1 LDEAVT
7 DANKV
12 GRALEQIGRLGYG
25 RDASTG
31 LGRFAVAAS
40 EEIPWPEWASAHA
53 LYTLGPAV
61 LDQNDYD
68 RVYCK
73 PFVRF
78 GRHGDRLAHSGN
90 PFKNPVIMA
99 DEAAVCIAAK
109 PLENFPGYV
118 GKAVNGISKA
128 LPATVS
134 QGYSICLPITGSRLF
149 T

>member
-1 LDEAVT
+1 
-7 DANKV
+7 
-12 GRALEQIGRLGYG
+12 
-25 RDASTG
+25 
-31 LGRFAVAAS
+31 
-40 EEIPWPEWASAHA
+40 
-53 LYTLGPAV
+53 
-61 LDQNDYD
+61 
-68 RVYCK
+68 
-73 PFVRF
+73 
-78 GRHGDRLAHSGN
+78 
-90 PFKNPVIMA
+90 MA